1 MSRRRVPLSLSDK
14 VKVFL
19 WPRKGFSR
27 LYSYLMQRVLRMPGS
42 AYSLASGFACGVAVS
57 FTPLIGFHLLLA
69 FALAYFVRG
78 NMATALLPI
87 ALSVA
92 EGVYDLV
99 TFGLSL
105 SGVGSTI
112 TTTAT
117 ETATLLGTGITA
129 GLDSAIASVAVK
141 EGSDFVIN
149 KTIEKTATKIA
160 KKTVEKATEKTIKK
174 TTEKAVK
181 KKLSKTIAKNLTK
194 IFAKYGLKSI
204 FIMISFILT
213 LVTAILYYLFHIS
226 IIDEYL

>member
-1 MSRRRVPLSLSDK
+1 
-14 VKVFL
+14 
-19 WPRKGFSR
+19 
-27 LYSYLMQRVLRMPGS
+27 
-42 AYSLASGFACGVAVS
+42 
-57 FTPLIGFHLLLA
+57 
-69 FALAYFVRG
+69 
-78 NMATALLPI
+78 MAAALLPI

-105 SGVGSTI
+105 SSVGSTI
-112 TTTAT
+112 ATSAT
-117 ETATLLGTGITA
+117 ETATLVGTGITA
-129 GLDSAIASVAVK
+129 GVDSAFASLAVK
-141 EGSDFVIN
+141 EGGDFVIN

-160 KKTVEKATEKTIKK
+160 KKTVEKATEKTIRK

-226 IIDEYL
+226 VTGYISSRIKKLIQNKLNRKKIQIEKVLHIRISSIVLFAINRLNYDTKWKKLNDGSYIRRLPRK